1 MAVDRRADR
10 AVADAEIQR
19 RIAGEVD
26 QALHGLPST
35 RPMVTVFGSA
45 RAAPDSAIYASARRV
60 AADLGGAG
68 FGIITGGGPGIM
80 EAANRGARESGAP
93 SLGASIILPHEQASN
108 IYLDQEVRFEFFFT
122 RKLALLR
129 ASCGFLCFPGGFG
142 TVDELFDALTL
153 IQTGKL
159 PHFPIVLFGT
169 EYWQGVV
176 DWITWT
182 LEDAGAIEARDRQ
195 LLLVTDEPAVAVA
208 KFQSCHHT
216 LCETLG
222 PGPHYPAAHPPEPEV
237 TDGND

>member
-1 MAVDRRADR
+1 MTTDDRTDR
-10 AVADAEIQR
+10 APVGSDVQR
-19 RIAGEVD
+19 RITGEI
-26 QALHGLPST
+26 QLALHGLRPT
-35 RPMVTVFGSA
+35 RPLVTVFGSA
-45 RAAPDSAIYASARRV
+45 RAAPDSASYESARGL
-60 AADLGGAG
+60 ATDLGRAG
-68 FGIITGGGPGIM
+68 FGVITGGGPGIM

-142 TVDELFDALTL
+142 TLDELFDALTL

-159 PHFPIVLFGT
+159 PHFPIVLFGVA
-169 EYWQGVV
+169 YWQGVV
-176 DWITWT
+176 DWFTWT

-195 LLLVTDEPAVAVA
+195 LLLVTDDPAVAVA